1 MKKNILWRVAA
12 LLSLLVCA
20 LLGGCGY
27 GNSSFWTDVIFP
39 NESEYAVGNGS
50 VTETVESISLEW
62 VNGEVCIVYYD
73 GATIEISETKKGV
86 TSDDLLLRY
95 RAKDSTLDIRY
106 AKNGRWNIFNVEKDL
121 TVKIPAGTQL
131 KNVTIDCVS
140 ANVSLDGLAVNELAV
155 QTVSGEIES
164 TATIR
169 ADRCTLNTVSANVT
183 LSLRASEVFL
193 DTVSGNTTLLL
204 PAGVNSTVSF
214 ETVSGVLRNG
224 KNEPENSFLCSITAE
239 TVSGNLTLKNE

>member
-1 MKKNILWRVAA
+1 MKKNLLWRVAV

-62 VNGEVCIVYYD
+62 VNGKVCIVYYD
-73 GATIEISETKKGV
+73 GATVEVSETKSGV

-95 RAKDSTLDIRY
+95 RVKEGALDIRY

-131 KNVTIDCVS
+131 KNVTIDSVS
-140 ANVSLDGLAVNELAV
+140 ANVCLDGLVVNELAV
-155 QTVSGEIES
+155 QTVSGRIES
-164 TATIR
+164 AATIR
-169 ADRCTLNTVSANVT
+169 AERCTIDTVSANVN
-183 LSLRASEVFL
+183 LKIRASEVFL
-193 DTVSGNTTLLL
+193 ESVSGNTTLLL

-214 ETVSGVLRNG
+214 ETVTGVLRSG

-239 TVSGNLTLKNE
+239 TVSGNLTLKSE